1 MVLKDTSFVLRP
13 EGFSNVFPLFR
24 SQYNAAEVLVNSEV
38 VIEEAAVLGHDVDRL
53 SKDRP

>member
-38 VIEEAAVLGHDVDRL
+38 VIEEAAVLGHYVDRL